1 MTDWQ
6 RVPELEADVKSGKV
20 SLRLKDIPRGK
31 PHIVIDPDEYADDK
45 RIAELEAEVKQ
56 VQSRAQLYAS
66 ILHTFIDIMSSGH
79 PWIAVQDTLAGL
91 RRTAT
96 VALRGEEAADGH

>member
-45 RIAELEAEVKQ
+45 RIAELKAEVARL
-56 VQSRAQLYAS
+56 RAA
-66 ILHTFIDIMSSGH
+66 
-79 PWIAVQDTLAGL
+79 L
-91 RRTAT
+91 RRISAFHIPGDYCREQAEH
-96 VALRGEEAADGH
+96 ALRGEETT